1 MKNYIL
7 HIMPKNNPAII
18 TFFAILY
25 ILLLPMMGFYS
36 FAQGNAPTSS
46 EAVPEAEVA
55 ADTDEEEEGFDDE
68 FEDEFGA
75 AEKEVFDPLSGYNRV
90 MTDFNDSL
98 YVWVLD
104 PVARGYRWV
113 LPYAARRGVK
123 NFFHNLLF
131 PLRFVNN
138 ALQLKIKNAGEE
150 FLRFSINSTIG
161 ILGFWDPA
169 KEWFD
174 LEAHE
179 EDFGQTLGYYG
190 VGGGFH
196 VVLPFLGPSNVR
208 DMFSLYPD
216 MQMDPVNYVENRPYN
231 FPKQEGEYQGVSKQ
245 TLQEVDLTLLKIINR
260 ESLRIGQYANLKKD
274 AIELYPFLRDV
285 YEQNRAKLIKE

>member
-1 MKNYIL
+1 MLKNIL
-7 HIMPKNNPAII
+7 AFLTLII
-18 TFFAILY
+18 ILFISILAVKEQVAFAKENTSESSSTVSVTE
-25 ILLLPMMGFYS
+25 S
-36 FAQGNAPTSS
+36 F
-46 EAVPEAEVA
+46 
-55 ADTDEEEEGFDDE
+55 TDDKSGFDDE
-68 FEDEFGA
+68 FEDEFA
-75 AEKEVFDPLSGYNRV
+75 ASEQEVFDPLSGYNRV
-90 MTDFNDSL
+90 MTGFNDSF
-98 YVWVLD
+98 YIFVLD

-113 LPYAARRGVK
+113 LPGAARRGMK

-138 ALQLKIKNAGEE
+138 ALQLKATNAGEE

-169 KEWFD
+169 KEWFG

-196 VVLPFLGPSNVR
+196 VVLPLLGPSNLR

-216 MQMDPVNYVENRPYN
+216 LQMDPVNYVENRPYN
-231 FPKQEGEYQGVSKQ
+231 FPKQEGEYLGVTRQ
-245 TLQEVDLTLLKIINR
+245 TLQAIDLTLIKTVNT
-260 ESLRIGQYANLKKD
+260 ESLRIGQYENLKKD

-285 YEQNRAKLIKE
+285 YEQNRAKLIRE

>member
-1 MKNYIL
+1 
-7 HIMPKNNPAII
+7 MPKNILAFI
-18 TFFAILY
+18 TILS
-25 ILLLPMMGFYS
+25 ILSILFLS
-36 FAQGNAPTSS
+36 IKIQLVLAQEKTSEIS
-46 EAVPEAEVA
+46 TAVPETEIAE
-55 ADTDEEEEGFDDE
+55 DEEGGFDDE
-68 FEDEFGA
+68 FEDEFA
-75 AEKEVFDPLSGYNRV
+75 ASEEEVFDPLSGYNSV
-90 MTDFNDSL
+90 MTEFNDGF
-98 YVWVLD
+98 YIFVLD

-113 LPYAARRGVK
+113 LPEVARRGVK

-138 ALQLKIKNAGEE
+138 ALQLKAKNAGEE
-150 FLRFSINSTIG
+150 FLRFSINSTVG
-161 ILGFWDPA
+161 IFGFWDPA
-169 KEWFD
+169 KEWFG

-196 VVLPFLGPSNVR
+196 VVLPFLGPSNLR
-208 DMFSLYPD
+208 DMFSLYPE

-231 FPKQEGEYQGVSKQ
+231 IPQPEGEYLGLSRK
-245 TLQEVDLTLLKIINR
+245 TLQQSELTLLKTINR

-274 AIELYPFLRDV
+274 AIELYPFLRDI

>member
-1 MKNYIL
+1 
-7 HIMPKNNPAII
+7 MPKNNPAII

-25 ILLLPMMGFYS
+25 ISLVPMMGFYV
-36 FAQGNAPTSS
+36 FAQENAPASS

>member
-1 MKNYIL
+1 MTNF
-7 HIMPKNNPAII
+7 ND
-18 TFFAILY
+18 
-25 ILLLPMMGFYS
+25 GFYI
-36 FAQGNAPTSS
+36 
-46 EAVPEAEVA
+46 
-55 ADTDEEEEGFDDE
+55 
-68 FEDEFGA
+68 
-75 AEKEVFDPLSGYNRV
+75 Y
-90 MTDFNDSL
+90 
-98 YVWVLD
+98 VLD

-113 LPYAARRGVK
+113 LPDTARRGVK
-123 NFFHNLLF
+123 SFFHNLLF

-138 ALQLKIKNAGEE
+138 ALQLKVKNAGDE

-169 KEWFD
+169 KEWFG

-179 EDFGQTLGYYG
+179 EDFGQTLGFYG

-216 MQMDPVNYVENRPYN
+216 MQMDPVNYVETRPYN
-231 FPKQEGEYQGVSKQ
+231 FPKQEGEYLGVSRQ
-245 TLQEVDLTLLKIINR
+245 TLQQTELTLLKTINR
-260 ESLRIGQYANLKKD
+260 ESLRIGQYENLKKD

-285 YEQNRAKLIKE
+285 YEQNRAKLIRE

>member
-1 MKNYIL
+1 
-7 HIMPKNNPAII
+7 MPKNNPAII

-25 ILLLPMMGFYS
+25 ISLVPMMGFYA
-36 FAQGNAPTSS
+36 FAQENAPASP
-46 EAVPEAEVA
+46 EAVPEVEVA
-55 ADTDEEEEGFDDE
+55 AETDTEEEEGFDDE
-68 FEDEFGA
+68 FEEEFGSSG
-75 AEKEVFDPLSGYNRV
+75 EEVFDPLSGYNGV
-90 MTDFNDSL
+90 MTEFNDGF
-98 YVWVLD
+98 YVYFVD

>member
-1 MKNYIL
+1 
-7 HIMPKNNPAII
+7 MPKNILAFLTFII
-18 TFFAILY
+18 ILSIS
-25 ILLLPMMGFYS
+25 ILSVKGPVA
-36 FAQGNAPTSS
+36 FAQENTSES
-46 EAVPEAEVA
+46 SSLFLIKESSTDDEA
-55 ADTDEEEEGFDDE
+55 GFDDE
-68 FEDEFGA
+68 FEDEFA
-75 AEKEVFDPLSGYNRV
+75 ASEQEVFDPLSGYNRV
-90 MTDFNDSL
+90 MTGFNDRF
-98 YVWVLD
+98 YFFVLD

-113 LPYAARRGVK
+113 LPGTARRGVK

-138 ALQLKIKNAGEE
+138 ALQLKATNAGEE

-169 KEWFD
+169 KEWFG

-190 VGGGFH
+190 IGGGFH
-196 VVLPFLGPSNVR
+196 VVLPLLGPSNLR

-216 MQMDPVNYVENRPYN
+216 LQMDPVNYVENRPYN
-231 FPKQEGEYQGVSKQ
+231 FPKQEGEYLGVSRQ
-245 TLQEVDLTLLKIINR
+245 TLQAIDLTLLKTVNT
-260 ESLRIGQYANLKKD
+260 ESLRIGQYENLKKD

-285 YEQNRAKLIKE
+285 YEQNRAKLIRE

>member
-1 MKNYIL
+1 
-7 HIMPKNNPAII
+7 MPKNNPAII

-25 ILLLPMMGFYS
+25 ISLVPMMGFYA
-36 FAQGNAPTSS
+36 FAQENSPASP
-46 EAVPEAEVA
+46 EVVPEAEVA
-55 ADTDEEEEGFDDE
+55 AETDTEEEDGFDDE
-68 FEDEFGA
+68 FEEEFGSSG
-75 AEKEVFDPLSGYNRV
+75 EEVFDPLSGYNGV
-90 MTDFNDSL
+90 MTEFNDGF
-98 YVWVLD
+98 YVYFVD

-113 LPYAARRGVK
+113 LPDGARRGV
-123 NFFHNLLF
+123 NRFFHNLFF
-131 PLRFVNN
+131 PIRFVNN
-138 ALQLKIKNAGEE
+138 VLQLKVKNAGEE
-150 FLRFSINSTIG
+150 FLRFVLNSTIG
-161 ILGFWDPA
+161 IFGIWDPA

-174 LEAHE
+174 LESHE

-216 MQMDPVNYVENRPYN
+216 MQMDPVSYVEKRPYN
-231 FPKQEGEYQGVSKQ
+231 FPKKEGEYLGVSRQ
-245 TLQEVDLTLLKIINR
+245 TIQQAELTLLKTINR
-260 ESLRIGQYANLKKD
+260 ESLRIGQYENLKKD